1 MEKNTNKEIR
11 KMILEVLDKWQDTEL
26 NIKSECA
33 RGLLADDIS
42 DRISL
47 NVETLIEDVICG
59 HISTINSPVEF

>member
-1 MEKNTNKEIR
+1 MKKSTNKEIR
-11 KMILEVLDKWQDTEL
+11 SMIMEVLDKWQDTEL

-33 RGLLADDIS
+33 RGMLADDIS

-59 HISTINSPVEF
+59 HVGTMDRRVGF